1 MKLNREL
8 FLNNYTFNIS
18 IELLTSIEK
27 KIGGKREH
35 TVIVND
41 MGASN
46 YYQKY
51 IINDA
56 NLNQEMND
64 IFDKTA
70 QWVDNKSTDDNTIK
84 ILKTLGFK

>member
-1 MKLNREL
+1 
-8 FLNNYTFNIS
+8 
-18 IELLTSIEK
+18 
-27 KIGGKREH
+27 
-35 TVIVND
+35 